1 MQNPMVRDL
10 YIRIRSNPYIN
21 LFVILTRLLVGFA
34 FIPPGLTKLLNE
46 RFTLIS
52 TDNPIGYYF
61 EAMYQTGFYW
71 QFIGFTQLLGALLL
85 MTQRFATLGSL
96 IFFSVLTN
104 IWLITVSMEFTG
116 TWIITSL
123 MVLANILL
131 IIWDADKIKPLFL
144 KDNQEYV
151 VSKNQYPTAGK
162 QWIIAGCILFSTN
175 LIAALITRYAP
186 GHFILIWALSLI
198 ISTSYVIILTAR
210 AFLFFRRAS
219 KR

>member
-1 MQNPMVRDL
+1 MAMEL
-10 YIRIRSNPYIN
+10 YIRIRSNHYLN
-21 LFVILTRLLVGFA
+21 LFVILTRLLIGFA
-34 FIPPGLTKLLNE
+34 FIPSGLTKLLNE

-71 QFIGFTQLLGALLL
+71 QFIGFTQLLSTLLL

-96 IFFSVLTN
+96 IFLSVLTN
-104 IWLITVSMEFTG
+104 IWLLTVSMEFKG

-123 MVLANILL
+123 MMLANLLL

-151 VSKNQYPTAGK
+151 LSNYQYPTAGK
-162 QWIIAGCILFSTN
+162 QWIIAGCILFTAN
-175 LIAALITRYAP
+175 LIAALISRYVP
-186 GHFILIWALSLI
+186 DHFIFIWAVSLI
-198 ISTSYVIILTAR
+198 VSTSYVMILTTKEI
-210 AFLFFRRAS
+210 LYFRRAS
-219 KR
+219 KY